1 MNLNNLPIGKVKGVD
16 VSSYQG
22 NVDWVKVADQEIKF
36 AILRSALRN
45 GSLDTFFEA
54 NYSGAKSAGLEVDV
68 YQFSYALNTE
78 SAVNDARNLI
88 TKLNGKQ
95 VDIWLDLEWSEQGKL
110 GKDKVTEIA
119 IAYINECKRLGYQCN
134 IYSNTTWFKNYYHAD
149 KLKELGCKFWI
160 AKYGVN
166 DGIYDESRKPN
177 MGEFIWQ
184 YTSRGRI
191 DGISGNVDCNMMYN
205 EGGANMANTVDKV
218 LKIAEAEVGYLEK
231 KSNSQLY
238 DKTANAGSA
247 NYTKYGKEM
256 HDIYPS
262 VMDFPAAW
270 CDAFVDW
277 CFYKAYGV
285 TTAKSLIG
293 GNFNDY
299 TPSSAQMYKNK
310 NAWYTSNPKIG
321 DQIFFKNS
329 TRICHTGLVYNV
341 DSQYVYTIEGN
352 TNTSNGVIANGGS
365 VCKKKYALN
374 NTSIAGYGRPK
385 YDVVES
391 TQTKYTIGWNRD
403 DIGWWYANTTSTYYK
418 SGIFQIGNKLCYFND
433 AGYAVAGWFKYNNK
447 WYYADENCYI
457 LTSQWIEDKG
467 KNYYLLANGEMA
479 VNCYVLSADKKTL
492 YWIDSDGVWN
502 SNKDLI
508 TVPSNDVVF
517 VSK

>member
-1 MNLNNLPIGKVKGVD
+1 
-16 VSSYQG
+16 
-22 NVDWVKVADQEIKF
+22 
-36 AILRSALRN
+36 
-45 GSLDTFFEA
+45 
-54 NYSGAKSAGLEVDV
+54 
-68 YQFSYALNTE
+68 
-78 SAVNDARNLI
+78 
-88 TKLNGKQ
+88 
-95 VDIWLDLEWSEQGKL
+95 
-110 GKDKVTEIA
+110 
-119 IAYINECKRLGYQCN
+119 
-134 IYSNTTWFKNYYHAD
+134 
-149 KLKELGCKFWI
+149 
-160 AKYGVN
+160 
-166 DGIYDESRKPN
+166 
-177 MGEFIWQ
+177 
-184 YTSRGRI
+184 
-191 DGISGNVDCNMMYN
+191 
-205 EGGANMANTVDKV
+205 MANTVDKV

-391 TQTKYTIGWNRD
+391 TQTKYTIGWSRD
-403 DIGWWYANTTSTYYK
+403 EKGWWYADTPSTYYK

-433 AGYAVAGWFKYNNK
+433 AGYAVTGWFKYNNK

-467 KNYYLLANGEMA
+467 KNYYLLASGEMA